1 MPKLEQIF
9 NKEVLNDFNNTKALK
24 ELSDIDYNLAVFIRK
39 HKEVLMSVPGATEES
54 AATLIIDRIS
64 NIINKVDR

>member
-1 MPKLEQIF
+1 MNNVLKLKQ
-9 NKEVLNDFNNTKALK
+9 
-24 ELSDIDYNLAVFIRK
+24 LSDIDFNLAVFIRK

-54 AATLIIDRIS
+54 VATLIINRIS

>member
-1 MPKLEQIF
+1 MT
-9 NKEVLNDFNNTKALK
+9 NALK
-24 ELSDIDYNLAVFIRK
+24 LKQLSDIDYNLAVFIRK

-54 AATLIIDRIS
+54 VATLIIDRIS